1 MLKLKEGL
9 EVEVK
14 ALEGEEEADFLE
26 KAQGSINE
34 RRAKGGK
41 NHQRGRRGG
50 GRGGRGHRGEA
61 TYFVC
66 VKGFYPLFPYCAH
79 LYRQNKN
86 KFVKYKVNNTALPSH

>member
-1 MLKLKEGL
+1 MKECEGGVLKLKEGL

-61 TYFVC
+61 TYFMC
-66 VKGFYPLFPYCAH
+66 VRGFI
-79 LYRQNKN
+79 LYVLTVTVSMGRIRTSL
-86 KFVKYKVNNTALPSH
+86 YSTR